1 MFSKRFFVPAIAALA
16 FLLLSG
22 CAAKKADEEI
32 ETRSMAQIHE
42 EEGIPVTVVHVKKEF
57 FASSLKYN
65 ATVTGISESSA
76 TSSVSDTVE
85 EILYSVG
92 DYVEKDQVVVKF
104 PLTNP
109 VASYYQAK
117 AAYDNALE
125 TYKRIEKLFESKGVS
140 RQDYDNAKTALD
152 VAQANWDNVNKMLNV
167 RAPISAYIT
176 RLDVSETENVESGD
190 PLFTVANYDRLKA
203 KIWVSE
209 KDIAKFRN
217 DLRAEA
223 SWGGNTVKGRVART
237 DLALNPERQAFGAIV
252 EFENTDHRIKS
263 GISAEITVFVYEN
276 PSAVVVDRKYIAE
289 NRDEKYVFVASND
302 TAVKRS
308 IVIGERD
315 GQKTEVLQGL
325 NTGDILVAEGSA
337 MLTDS
342 SRIRI
347 VSGE

>member
-1 MFSKRFFVPAIAALA
+1 M
-16 FLLLSG
+16 
-22 CAAKKADEEI
+22 AK
-32 ETRSMAQIHE
+32 
-42 EEGIPVTVVHVKKEF
+42 
-57 FASSLKYN
+57 
-65 ATVTGISESSA
+65 
-76 TSSVSDTVE
+76 
-85 EILYSVG
+85 
-92 DYVEKDQVVVKF
+92 
-104 PLTNP
+104 
-109 VASYYQAK
+109 
-117 AAYDNALE
+117 
-125 TYKRIEKLFESKGVS
+125 
-140 RQDYDNAKTALD
+140 
-152 VAQANWDNVNKMLNV
+152 ANWDNVNKMLNV
-167 RAPISAYIT
+167 RAPISGYIT